1 MAYLAKSTVLKAYQ
15 LLSEIDSDKRQ
26 GLTQKVSALK
36 YASALDIYFKMHNQN
51 CDLKQSSNRD
61 LFASYVGEIV
71 KINDEYCTK
80 DFFLSVSS
88 NGRDFD
94 CGSNFFSQTSVKD
107 SKTNPYTVFSYP
119 KRSGWQPVMDV
130 QNQELIYRSDYL
142 LDVFSFYLGSSELRL
157 AFIIWILRFT
167 EIAENNVDGIKSA
180 LNNMYTTD
188 YCGALYTDSVNSVD
202 TSYIEF
208 DDEMCQLSCE
218 DIQSLFNS
226 VKGNSREESFS
237 LNFPLQQIF
246 YGAPGTGKSHKIDE
260 KTNDN
265 NSIRTT
271 FHPDTDYATFVGAYK
286 PMMDVVDEYALDAT
300 GKTHKI
306 EYPNGKSSIIYKYE
320 PQVFLKAYVEAWK
333 RYLNKQEGKN
343 DSYYLVIEEIN
354 RGNCAQIF
362 GDLFQLLDREN
373 NGFSGYA
380 ISPESAITKYLAEEA
395 QSADGTKFS
404 DLVFSDVIKKREDGA
419 TKIIATADDLKAGKR
434 LVLPPN
440 LHIWATMNTSDQS
453 LFPIDSAF
461 KRRWDWKYIPIDY
474 NKETWSI
481 VAKGASY
488 SWSDFLKKMNNL
500 VASTTDSE
508 DKMLG
513 FYFAKAKDGIID
525 ADTFVGKVVFYL
537 WNDVFKDYGLPKEI
551 LNGAESKEFAFRNF
565 FNVDGSANE
574 DVVKRLLDNLEI
586 KIAGS
591 NENETYIENDDI
603 DAGKAEHKET
613 LVAVTING
621 ERLTADDITQFD
633 LYLNAIK
640 KIGVNRIGPA
650 LEAMK
655 YRRKGSPMATKDPVQ
670 SLLESD
676 NYSYVKV
683 DGYYFVKGANGYTL
697 VRILEDLNTSL
708 NLNIQIEYR

>member
-1 MAYLAKSTVLKAYQ
+1 MKIDNFSLAFNCPGCPAWGTSIVEQDANLVHLIKTDIATNIIIGVVHKMIPLYTNEFSLPIGKGSRVYNGKDGFDDATSEPILLAKFDKCFVNGLNVKYPFLLAIIKDRAAAHKGRLQIKFIPKIQYGSITNAVFFEEAQKVLKIDPSTPWTIYDIDVHNQEELHFKAVYADTFEE
-15 LLSEIDSDKRQ
+15 LSEK
-26 GLTQKVSALK
+26 LK
-36 YASALDIYFKMHNQN
+36 NVEINVTTNESTDILNST
-51 CDLKQSSNRD
+51 CSN
-61 LFASYVGEIV
+61 
-71 KINDEYCTK
+71 
-80 DFFLSVSS
+80 
-88 NGRDFD
+88 
-94 CGSNFFSQTSVKD
+94 
-107 SKTNPYTVFSYP
+107 
-119 KRSGWQPVMDV
+119 
-130 QNQELIYRSDYL
+130 
-142 LDVFSFYLGSSELRL
+142 
-157 AFIIWILRFT
+157 IL
-167 EIAENNVDGIKSA
+167 
-180 LNNMYTTD
+180 
-188 YCGALYTDSVNSVD
+188 
-202 TSYIEF
+202 
-208 DDEMCQLSCE
+208 
-218 DIQSLFNS
+218 
-226 VKGNSREESFS
+226 
-237 LNFPLQQIF
+237 PLQQIF
-246 YGAPGTGKSHKIDE
+246 YGAPGTGKSNTIKREVEDQDRIHF
-260 KTNDN
+260 
-265 NSIRTT
+265 RTT
-271 FHPDTDYATFVGAYK
+271 FHPDSDYSTFVGCYK
-286 PMMDVVDEYALDAT
+286 PTLKSVKKTVVIGQDEKEVKPLT
-300 GKTHKI
+300 GGTDSVEQI
-306 EYPNGKSSIIYKYE
+306 SYQFV
-320 PQVFLKAYVEAWK
+320 PQAFTKAYCEAWNHYIENEESEPV
-333 RYLNKQEGKN
+333 YLI
-343 DSYYLVIEEIN
+343 IEEIN

-362 GDLFQLLDREN
+362 GDIFQLLDRK
-373 NGFSGYA
+373 NGFSEYPIDADEDLKKFLLNG
-380 ISPESAITKYLAEEA
+380 TKD
-395 QSADGTKFS
+395 DGTPW
-404 DLVFSDVIKKREDGA
+404 LVNKKGIENGQ
-419 TKIIATADDLKAGKR
+419 LR
-434 LVLPPN
+434 LPAN

-640 KIGVNRIGPA
+640 KIGVDKVGPA

-655 YRRKGSPMATKDPVQ
+655 YRRKGSPMATKNKVQ
-670 SLLESD
+670 SLLKSD
-676 NYSYVKV
+676 GYSYVEA
-683 DGYYFVKGANGYTL
+683 DGYYFVKGAQGYTL
-697 VRILEDLNTSL
+697 VRILEDLNKDL
-708 NLNIQIEYR
+708 NLNIMIEFR